1 MQDSQR
7 KSCKLAE
14 KAKRTPGKNSMQLAQ
29 DVGAKKL
36 GDPSPSSTDASSS
49 GEFNRLAQYLDR
61 PLTKQSMEAL
71 TALIEHRQPK
81 RVKKTRMRV
90 RSWKFFLGQSGQTCL
105 QPVNSLPR
113 FRDSKSGVAF
123 DQRW

>member
-7 KSCKLAE
+7 KSCRSVE

-29 DVGAKKL
+29 DVVAKKL

-49 GEFNRLAQYLDR
+49 DEFNRLAQYLDR

-71 TALIEHRQPK
+71 TALIEHGQPK
-81 RVKKTRMRV
+81 KVKKTRIRV
-90 RSWKFFLGQSGQTCL
+90 
-105 QPVNSLPR
+105 
-113 FRDSKSGVAF
+113 A
-123 DQRW
+123 